1 MDAIELLKKARAGDR
16 QARDRMVEENVG
28 LVWNIVKRFNG
39 RGYDPE
45 DLFQIGCIGL
55 IKSIDH
61 FNLDFEVRFSTY
73 AVPMIMGEI
82 KRFMRDDGMIKIS
95 RTMKENGWKIKVA
108 AQRLGQELGRQATV
122 DEIAAATRAGTGGDR
137 SGNRGKQGCG
147 LYLSSGLSAGGQR
160 DLPDRSGGCRGE
172 CKCRLCVKNSSC
184 KSQYRRNRLRS

>member
-82 KRFMRDDGMIKIS
+82 KRFMRDDGMIKRSGWGRSLDGRRRLMRLRLQLSWHRRRLQWQSRQTGMWTLSIVRSIS
-95 RTMKENGWKIKVA
+95 R
-108 AQRLGQELGRQATV
+108 
-122 DEIAAATRAGTGGDR
+122 RAKR
-137 SGNRGKQGCG
+137 S
-147 LYLSSGLSAGGQR
+147 A
-160 DLPDRSGGCRGE
+160 
-172 CKCRLCVKNSSC
+172 
-184 KSQYRRNRLRS
+184 

>member
-73 AVPMIMGEI
+73 AVPIEYDKGNDRKSLKI
-82 KRFMRDDGMIKIS
+82 RDF
-95 RTMKENGWKIKVA
+95 
-108 AQRLGQELGRQATV
+108 
-122 DEIAAATRAGTGGDR
+122 
-137 SGNRGKQGCG
+137 
-147 LYLSSGLSAGGQR
+147 
-160 DLPDRSGGCRGE
+160 
-172 CKCRLCVKNSSC
+172 
-184 KSQYRRNRLRS
+184 